1 MKHWRMQRP
10 RSGSDPIDG
19 IDDALAAARAE
30 YANGRASAAAQLYA
44 AHKLAGEARH
54 QRAIAESSREA
65 ARALLAGR
73 DATRSRRMVEATRT
87 ALDLARD
94 AEIAHEE
101 LRAHADTALDALRR
115 LAQTIA
121 ELERD
126 RLRAVALL
134 RHTPRSTPS
143 IEEARHAL
151 SILEAERELD
161 AELGHGSE

>member
-1 MKHWRMQRP
+1 MVRWPKKRRAPEHA
-10 RSGSDPIDG
+10 PIDELE
-19 IDDALAAARAE
+19 DALAIAHAD
-30 YANGRASAAAQLYA
+30 YANARASAAAQLYA

-54 QRAIAESSREA
+54 QRAVAESSREA

-87 ALDLARD
+87 ALDLARE
-94 AEIAHEE
+94 AAVAHEE
-101 LRAHADTALDALRR
+101 LRAHADAALDALRR

-126 RLRAVALL
+126 RLRAIALFASV
-134 RHTPRSTPS
+134 PPSAPS

-151 SILEAERELD
+151 SVLEAERELD
-161 AELGHGSE
+161 AELGAGR